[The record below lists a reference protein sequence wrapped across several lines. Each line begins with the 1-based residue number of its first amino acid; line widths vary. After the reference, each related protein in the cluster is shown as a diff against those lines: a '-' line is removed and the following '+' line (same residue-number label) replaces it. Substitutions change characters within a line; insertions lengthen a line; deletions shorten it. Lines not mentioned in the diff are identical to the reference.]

1 MTFSLWGWPRGQML
15 SSEVTQCQIFRYWH
29 LLWFLRKLFSIKT
42 HFFSQDF
49 PEQLL
54 VQVNPTHVF
63 LRLHMVK
70 NPPKA
75 MSVWQMQ

>member
-1 MTFSLWGWPRGQML
+1 ML
-15 SSEVTQCQIFRYWH
+15 AFTVVFEEA
-29 LLWFLRKLFSIKT
+29 LLHKNTLF
-42 HFFSQDF
+42 FFQDF

-63 LRLHMVK
+63 LRLHVVK